1 MSSQLNTWLESC
13 EKNVSNA
20 NSVRAII
27 VPECVFIIGPSHR
40 LDIGNTCALTSVSE
54 YETPFYNLKINTN
67 GILNPQILRKDQY
80 SIVPIVVGCLSFEK
94 QEFFGNL
101 LSSYMLDEKNLFVIS
116 SDFCHWGKRFR
127 YQYYNKS
134 DGAIWQSIE
143 KLDHLGLNAIRS
155 LKPKSFIKYLE
166 EYRNTICGRR
176 SIGVLLFMIDCIQ
189 QKQPFNLELK
199 ILNYTQS
206 NRCQSMEDSSV
217 SYTACALV
225 SRE

>member
-1 MSSQLNTWLESC
+1 MNNLHWMETILSSVRVSSHAGSWYTADRTELSSQLNTWLESC
-13 EKNVSNA
+13 GKNVPNA

-27 VPECVFIIGPSHR
+27 VPNAVTVYCSHHETERSVLHSPHSCRLFIIR
-40 LDIGNTCALTSVSE
+40 KTR
-54 YETPFYNLKINTN
+54 
-67 GILNPQILRKDQY
+67 ILR
-80 SIVPIVVGCLSFEK
+80 
-94 QEFFGNL
+94 NL

-176 SIGVLLFMIDCIQ
+176 SIGVFLFMIDCIR